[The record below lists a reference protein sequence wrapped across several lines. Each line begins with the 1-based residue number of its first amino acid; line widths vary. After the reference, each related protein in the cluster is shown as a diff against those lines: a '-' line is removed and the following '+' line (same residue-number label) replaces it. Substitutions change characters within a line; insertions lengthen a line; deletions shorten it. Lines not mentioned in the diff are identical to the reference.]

1 MAYNLSQLKTGL
13 DGAVE
18 WLRKEYVGLRTG
30 RANPAVLD
38 IIQIEAYGGRMPIN
52 QLAGVNIE
60 DAFTI
65 RITPWDANVTRS
77 IESGIQQ
84 SDLGLSVA
92 TDDKG
97 LRVIFPRL
105 TNDTRQALIKVA
117 KQKLEE
123 ARIKIRNER
132 QKTLAD
138 IEKKVPAEDEQKRL
152 RNEIQKLI
160 DEVNSK
166 LEELS
171 KHKEK
176 EISE

>member
-1 MAYNLSQLKTGL
+1 MAHNLSQLRAGV
-13 DGAVE
+13 DEAVE
-18 WLRKEYVGLRTG
+18 WLRKEYAGLRTG

-38 IIQIEAYGGRMPIN
+38 IIQIEAYGGRLPIN

-84 SDLGLSVA
+84 SNLGLSVA

-105 TNDTRQALIKVA
+105 TEDSRQALIKVA

-123 ARIKIRNER
+123 ARIKVRNER

-138 IEKKVPAEDEQKRL
+138 IEKNISAEDEKKRL
-152 RNEIQKLI
+152 KNEIQKFI
-160 DEVNSK
+160 DEANSK

-171 KHKEK
+171 EHKEK
-176 EISE
+176 EISK